1 MIAHRECFGILFCY
15 VNFPKM
21 KGLTDYYKEMNK
33 LKAFAKKHNLA
44 ILLIHHTS
52 KMDNP
57 NDPFFS
63 ISGTRGLTG
72 ALDLMMVIKK
82 ENVADKQAKL
92 YIRGRDVDNDAFV
105 IEMQDCRWKKVGTLE
120 EMQER
125 DALREYHNNSIV
137 RAIKKALEESG
148 QWRGRRTE
156 LIEYA
161 ERNGI
166 HINFTPQQLSKEI
179 SSLEYQLRMIDNI
192 EHGTVG
198 NGKGSSPHVFKKYK
212 Q

>member
-1 MIAHRECFGILFCY
+1 
-15 VNFPKM
+15 
-21 KGLTDYYKEMNK
+21 
-33 LKAFAKKHNLA
+33 
-44 ILLIHHTS
+44 
-52 KMDNP
+52 
-57 NDPFFS
+57 
-63 ISGTRGLTG
+63 
-72 ALDLMMVIKK
+72 
-82 ENVADKQAKL
+82 
-92 YIRGRDVDNDAFV
+92 
-105 IEMQDCRWKKVGTLE
+105 
-120 EMQER
+120 
-125 DALREYHNNSIV
+125 NNSIV